1 VNVFFQPKLHIL
13 RKQNDLKSNAQK
25 LDQKWSLIQDGCPYS
40 KQKFQMAN
48 KQKSAEIFL
57 WNLEVKWKT
66 MWAITCL
73 LRASSFVLFHLSILY
88 CTCFICCSFLGIND
102 YALWI
107 GANDLRKEGKWTW
120 ISDHST
126 LAYSYWRTGE
136 PSNSRGVEDCGQLY
150 KQESGTWNDAEC
162 SQRHG
167 YICEKW

>member
-1 VNVFFQPKLHIL
+1 VNFFFQPILHIL
-13 RKQNDLKSNAQK
+13 RKQNDLKSYAQK
-25 LDQKWSLIQDGCPYS
+25 LDQKWSLIQDGCHYS
-40 KQKFQMAN
+40 KQKFQMA
-48 KQKSAEIFL
+48 KKIS

-88 CTCFICCSFLGIND
+88 CTCFICCYLLGIND
-102 YALWI
+102 TLWI

-126 LAYSYWRTGE
+126 LAYSYWRKGE
-136 PSNSRGVEDCGQLY
+136 PNNYSGVEDCGFIY
-150 KQESGTWNDAEC
+150 THNSRTGTWNDAPC
-162 SQRHG
+162 SRRHG